1 MSDQLYFEGD
11 PATDSTRR
19 HLQRVLGSS
28 QPRRWGMALVLA
40 GGGAWGFWRLFRA
53 VRSPGSAD
61 ERDPGGQPRAGT
73 TRRPA
78 GSGSGQR

>member
-53 VRSPGSAD
+53 VRAPGSAD
-61 ERDPGGQPRAGT
+61 RPNTSEPPAIPGV
-73 TRRPA
+73 RPTE
-78 GSGSGQR
+78 SGSERR

>member
-40 GGGAWGFWRLFRA
+40 GGGAWGFWRLVRA
-53 VRSPGSAD
+53 VRSPRPAD
-61 ERDPGGQPRAGT
+61 SPNASEPPAVPA
-73 TRRPA
+73 RRPA
-78 GSGSGQR
+78 APGSPPR